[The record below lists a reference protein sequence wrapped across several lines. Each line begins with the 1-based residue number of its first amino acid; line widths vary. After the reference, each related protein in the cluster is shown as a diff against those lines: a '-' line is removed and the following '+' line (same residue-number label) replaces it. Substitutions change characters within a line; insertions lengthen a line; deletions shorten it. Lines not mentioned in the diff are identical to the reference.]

1 MKGLQFLLQS
11 FGINIDPAQIELA
24 FQQGK
29 DSLPKIAQAFDELNA
44 RMQRMETAQFML
56 NSNVELLLSRTSG
69 EVRPDPVHE
78 EILNGAD
85 PVALKAQIINGFAM
99 PKGGGFRG

>member
-29 DSLPKIAQAFDELNA
+29 DSLPKIAQAFDELNS
-44 RMQRMETAQFML
+44 RMSRIEAKM
-56 NSNVELLLSRTSG
+56 ELLLSRTSG
-69 EVRPDPVHE
+69 EVQPDPVHSQIQDSMNADAFLQ
-78 EILNGAD
+78 EIYTGKTGEVMNG
-85 PVALKAQIINGFAM
+85 
-99 PKGGGFRG
+99 R